1 MAKGTGWLERYQLA
15 RARVIELKEEGL
27 PEFWVKLA
35 DPATKEHGWL
45 AKLGTTR
52 RVDPDK
58 MSEEDV
64 RRMFDDQK
72 RILAELIL
80 DWNLTH
86 PVTGEPLPIPK
97 KSRDS
102 LDLLPLEFIM
112 RLNEEMG
119 KMFEQMGPP
128 RPSGS

>member
-1 MAKGTGWLERYQLA
+1 
-15 RARVIELKEEGL
+15 
-27 PEFWVKLA
+27 
-35 DPATKEHGWL
+35 
-45 AKLGTTR
+45 
-52 RVDPDK
+52 
-58 MSEEDV
+58 
-64 RRMFDDQK
+64 MFDDQK